1 MQKIKNIILDY
12 GDVIFMIDF
21 ARARQAFITL
31 GVKNIDE
38 LFGHKGQHKLFDDLD
53 CGKITAAQFRD
64 GIRQITAKLELT
76 DAQIDHAWNAL
87 LIGVP
92 EGNHEILE
100 QLNKKYRLFLLSNN
114 NEIHYQWIMEHLSDQ
129 FQLSGNSQFFEKD
142 YYSHLM
148 GMRKPNKEI
157 FTYVIDKH
165 ALNPAETLFIDD
177 SPQHIETA
185 NGVGLHTALLTK
197 PDTLRELIKRLEIL

>member
-1 MQKIKNIILDY
+1 MQNIKNIILDY

-38 LFGHKGQHKLFDDLD
+38 IFGHRAQHKLFDDLD
-53 CGKITAAQFRD
+53 CGKISAADFRT
-64 GIRQITAKLELT
+64 GIREITQLPDLSDEE
-76 DAQIDHAWNAL
+76 IDQAWNAL

-92 EGNHEILE
+92 QGNHEILE

-114 NEIHYQWIMEHLSDQ
+114 NEIHYQWIMEHLQ
-129 FQLSGNSQFFEKD
+129 KEYQLQDNSQFFEQD

-157 FTYVIDKH
+157 FEYVIDKH
-165 ALNPAETLFIDD
+165 QLNPAETLFIDD
-177 SPQHIETA
+177 SPQHLETA
-185 NGVGLHTALLTK
+185 AGLGLHTQLLTK
-197 PDTLRELIKRLEIL
+197 PDTLAALIQRLEIL